1 MGPLATESDGTL
13 VKGGRANA
21 GGAGAG
27 VYGLA
32 DVDGVGGET
41 ERSGALSSLAQCEAT
56 DSPSSSKSWSRMNG
70 GPLSASGACI
80 SCPSAMAP
88 CCRQRYSCESCRAS
102 SSQSPRESGKGES
115 VSQTSSQGA
124 SVIVHTRAGCPPSR
138 EHSRTGSLQLHSGQA
153 SHARGVRRR
162 VRTRRAAAGRFR
174 GSVGQRTVLSGEP
187 RAQSSREPRAH
198 AARSSRRA
206 DQAERRSAE
215 RGRRPERRRWRSGPK
230 TRLPKRRDGYRS
242 S

>member
-1 MGPLATESDGTL
+1 M
-13 VKGGRANA
+13 
-21 GGAGAG
+21 
-27 VYGLA
+27 
-32 DVDGVGGET
+32 
-41 ERSGALSSLAQCEAT
+41 ERSGALSSLAQWEAT
-56 DSPSSSKSWSRMNG
+56 DSPSSSKSWSRLNG

-138 EHSRTGSLQLHSGQA
+138 EHSRTGSLQLHSGRA

-162 VRTRRAAAGRFR
+162 VRTRRAAAGRGFR
-174 GSVGQRTVLSGEP
+174 GSVGRRTVLSGEP
-187 RAQSSREPRAH
+187 RAQSSRETRVH
-198 AARSSRRA
+198 AARSSRRVA
-206 DQAERRSAE
+206 SRRKAICRAGKASGEKKMAQRTEDRDQASE
-215 RGRRPERRRWRSGPK
+215 K
-230 TRLPKRRDGYRS
+230 TGWLS
-242 S
+242 QLVILQA